1 MKLNLTTLLPTS
13 LVVIAFATLSG
24 CGLKGPLVLEQVPI
38 EKTQAPFENS
48 IDPIPVET
56 PTQENS
62 EASSETAEVTEPE

>member
-1 MKLNLTTLLPTS
+1 MKLNLTTLLPAS
-13 LVVIAFATLSG
+13 LIVTAFATLGG

-56 PTQENS
+56 PTQQDAETTS
-62 EASSETAEVTEPE
+62 EAAESE